1 MSEDKIK
8 WVPHAVLISRQ
19 KKFSI
24 LLPPVIET
32 EGDDNILV
40 FNLVMNE
47 GEDYTVEKDKNISLD
62 TNIDNITSVLELL
75 NSSDDFA
82 QFQMTLD
89 NNLSNKDIK
98 FEISLSNS
106 LNDKI
111 EKGELDEEKIFD
123 IVEVAA
129 QDIVDNFFD
138 SMRSLIEQRSDDTDI
153 N

>member
-1 MSEDKIK
+1 
-8 WVPHAVLISRQ
+8 
-19 KKFSI
+19 
-24 LLPPVIET
+24 
-32 EGDDNILV
+32 
-40 FNLVMNE
+40 
-47 GEDYTVEKDKNISLD
+47 
-62 TNIDNITSVLELL
+62 
-75 NSSDDFA
+75 
-82 QFQMTLD
+82 MTFD

-111 EKGELDEEKIFD
+111 EKGELDEEKIFG